1 MTTIDLTQ
9 YKTDAK
15 GNLIPLANIKEI
27 DLARD
32 DLVRE
37 IFAAVLPAVDA
48 LDSAKQQA
56 IADVRAF
63 VELSAEKYGVKP
75 SKKGNITLT
84 SFDGKLRVNVAMKDV
99 MMFDERL
106 QAAKALIDECLNEWT
121 QDSRS
126 ELRVIVQQAF
136 DVDKDGHI
144 STAKVLSLR
153 SLKIEDAKW
162 QRAMQ
167 ALSDSLHTLAT
178 REYVRLYQRDE
189 HTGEWALLS
198 ADGRA

>member
-1 MTTIDLTQ
+1 MNTPDLSR
-9 YKTDAK
+9 YREDAK
-15 GNLIPLANIKEI
+15 GNLIPLDNIKPI

-32 DLVRE
+32 ELVRE

-75 SKKGNITLT
+75 SKKGNISLT
-84 SFDGKLRVNVAMKDV
+84 SFDGSLRVNVAMKDV
-99 MMFDERL
+99 MVFDERL
-106 QAAKALIDECLNEWT
+106 AAAKALIDECLNEWT

-136 DVDKDGHI
+136 DVDKEGHM
-144 STAKVLSLR
+144 STAKVLALR
-153 SLKIEDAKW
+153 SLKIDDEKW
-162 QRAMQ
+162 LRAMQ
-167 ALSDSLHTLAT
+167 ALGDSLHTLAT
-178 REYVRLYQRDE
+178 REYVRLYRRD
-189 HTGEWALLS
+189 TASGEWALLG
-198 ADGRA
+198 AEGRV

>member
-75 SKKGNITLT
+75 SKKGNISLT
-84 SFDGKLRVNVAMKDV
+84 SFDGSLRVNVAMKDV
-99 MMFDERL
+99 MVFDERL
-106 QAAKALIDECLNEWT
+106 AAAKALIDECLNEWT

-136 DVDKDGHI
+136 DVDKEGHI
-144 STAKVLSLR
+144 STAKVLALR
-153 SLKIEDAKW
+153 SLKIDDEKW
-162 QRAMQ
+162 LRAMQ
-167 ALSDSLHTLAT
+167 ALGDSLHTLAT
-178 REYVRLYQRDE
+178 REYVRLYRRD
-189 HTGEWALLS
+189 TASGEWALLGTE
-198 ADGRA
+198 GRV

>member
-1 MTTIDLTQ
+1 MTIDLSQ

-15 GNLIPLANIKEI
+15 GNLIPLENIKEL

-32 DLVRE
+32 DLVHE
-37 IFAAVLPAVDA
+37 IFAAVQPAVDA
-48 LDSAKQQA
+48 LDSAKQRA

-75 SKKGNITLT
+75 SKKGNITIT

-106 QAAKALIDECLNEWT
+106 AAAKALIDECLTEWT

-153 SLKIEDAKW
+153 SLKIEDE
-162 QRAMQ
+162 
-167 ALSDSLHTLAT
+167 LAT
-178 REYVRLYQRDE
+178 REYVRLYRRDE
-189 HTGEWALLS
+189 RTGEWALVNT
-198 ADGRA
+198 DRRG

>member
-1 MTTIDLTQ
+1 MTIDLSQ

-15 GNLIPLANIKEI
+15 GNLIPLENIKEL

-32 DLVRE
+32 DLVHE
-37 IFAAVLPAVDA
+37 IFAAVQPAVDA
-48 LDSAKQQA
+48 LDSAKQRA

-75 SKKGNITLT
+75 SKKGNITIT

-106 QAAKALIDECLNEWT
+106 AAAKALIDECLTEWT

>member
-1 MTTIDLTQ
+1 MTINLSQ

-15 GNLIPLANIKEI
+15 GNLIPLVNIKEI

-37 IFAAVLPAVDA
+37 IFAAVQPAMDA
-48 LDSAKQQA
+48 LDNAKQRA

-178 REYVRLYQRDE
+178 REYVRLYRRDD
-189 HTGEWALLS
+189 TSGEYTLVNT
-198 ADGRA
+198 DRRG

>member
-1 MTTIDLTQ
+1 M
-9 YKTDAK
+9 
-15 GNLIPLANIKEI
+15 NIKEI

-37 IFAAVLPAVDA
+37 IFAAVQPAMDA
-48 LDSAKQQA
+48 LDNAKQRA

-178 REYVRLYQRDE
+178 REYVRLYRRDE
-189 HTGEWALLS
+189 RTGEWALLG
-198 ADGRA
+198 AEGRA

>member
-1 MTTIDLTQ
+1 MTINLSQ

-15 GNLIPLANIKEI
+15 GNLIPLVNIKEI

-37 IFAAVLPAVDA
+37 IFAAVQPAMDA
-48 LDSAKQQA
+48 LDNAKQRA

-162 QRAMQ
+162 QCAMQ

-178 REYVRLYQRDE
+178 REYVRLYRRDE
-189 HTGEWALLS
+189 RTGEWALLG
-198 ADGRA
+198 AEGRA

>member
-1 MTTIDLTQ
+1 MTIDLSQ

-15 GNLIPLANIKEI
+15 GNLIPLENIKEL

-32 DLVRE
+32 DLVHE
-37 IFAAVLPAVDA
+37 IFAAVQPAVDA
-48 LDSAKQQA
+48 LDSAKQRA

-106 QAAKALIDECLNEWT
+106 AAAKALIDECLTEWT

-178 REYVRLYQRDE
+178 REYVRLYRRDE
-189 HTGEWALLS
+189 HTGEWALLG
-198 ADGRA
+198 AEGRA

>member
-1 MTTIDLTQ
+1 MTIDLSQ

-15 GNLIPLANIKEI
+15 GNLIPLANIKEL

-32 DLVRE
+32 DLVHE
-37 IFAAVLPAVDA
+37 IFAAVQPAMDA
-48 LDSAKQQA
+48 LDNAKQRA

-106 QAAKALIDECLNEWT
+106 AAAKALIDECLTEWT

-178 REYVRLYQRDE
+178 REYVRLYRRDE
-189 HTGEWALLS
+189 RTGEWALLG
-198 ADGRA
+198 AEGRA

>member
-1 MTTIDLTQ
+1 MNAIDLTQ
-9 YKTDAK
+9 YKTDGK
-15 GNLIPLANIKEI
+15 GNLIPLVNIKEI

-37 IFAAVLPAVDA
+37 IFATVMPAVDA
-48 LDSAKQQA
+48 LDAAKQQA

-75 SKKGNITLT
+75 SKKGNVTLN
-84 SFDGKLRVNVAMKDV
+84 SFDGSLRVNVAMKDV
-99 MMFDERL
+99 VAFDERL

-178 REYVRLYQRDE
+178 REYVRLYRRDD
-189 HTGEWALLS
+189 TSGEYTLVNT
-198 ADGRA
+198 DRRG

>member
-1 MTTIDLTQ
+1 MTINLSQ

-15 GNLIPLANIKEI
+15 GNLIPLVNIKEI

-37 IFAAVLPAVDA
+37 IFAAVQPAMDA
-48 LDSAKQQA
+48 LDNAKQRA

-178 REYVRLYQRDE
+178 REYVRLYRRDE
-189 HTGEWALLS
+189 RTGEWALLG
-198 ADGRA
+198 AEGRA

>member
-1 MTTIDLTQ
+1 MTIDLSQ

-15 GNLIPLANIKEI
+15 GNLIPLANIKEL

-32 DLVRE
+32 DLVNE
-37 IFAAVLPAVDA
+37 IFAAVQPAMDA
-48 LDSAKQQA
+48 LDNAKQRA

-178 REYVRLYQRDE
+178 REYVRLYRRDE

>member
-1 MTTIDLTQ
+1 MTINLSQ

-15 GNLIPLANIKEI
+15 GNLIPLVNIKEI

-37 IFAAVLPAVDA
+37 IFAAVQPAMDA
-48 LDSAKQQA
+48 LDNAKQRA

-178 REYVRLYQRDE
+178 REYVRLYRRDE

>member
-1 MTTIDLTQ
+1 MTIDLRQ

-15 GNLIPLANIKEI
+15 GNLIPLANIKEL

-32 DLVRE
+32 DLVHE
-37 IFAAVLPAVDA
+37 IFAAVQPAVDA
-48 LDSAKQQA
+48 LDSAKQRA

-75 SKKGNITLT
+75 SKKGNITIT

-106 QAAKALIDECLNEWT
+106 AAAKALIDECLTEWT

>member
-1 MTTIDLTQ
+1 MNAIDLTQ
-9 YKTDAK
+9 YKTDGK
-15 GNLIPLANIKEI
+15 GNLIPLVNIKEI

-37 IFAAVLPAVDA
+37 IFATVMPAVDA
-48 LDSAKQQA
+48 LDAAKQQA

-178 REYVRLYQRDE
+178 REYVRLYRRDE
-189 HTGEWALLS
+189 HTGEWALLG
-198 ADGRA
+198 AEGRA

>member
-1 MTTIDLTQ
+1 MTIDLSQ

-15 GNLIPLANIKEI
+15 GNLIPLANIKEL

-32 DLVRE
+32 DLVHE
-37 IFAAVLPAVDA
+37 IFAAVQPAVDA
-48 LDSAKQQA
+48 LDSAKQRA

-178 REYVRLYQRDE
+178 REYVRLYRRDE
-189 HTGEWALLS
+189 HTGEWALLG
-198 ADGRA
+198 AEGRA

>member
-15 GNLIPLANIKEI
+15 GNLIPLANIKEL

-32 DLVRE
+32 DLVHE
-37 IFAAVLPAVDA
+37 IFAAVQPAVDA
-48 LDSAKQQA
+48 LDSAKQRA

-106 QAAKALIDECLNEWT
+106 AAAKALIDECLTEWT

-178 REYVRLYQRDE
+178 REYVRLYRRDE
-189 HTGEWALLS
+189 HTGEWALLG
-198 ADGRA
+198 AEGRA